1 MPKKTKRVYIRKD
14 GSIKSLRPVDKSGA
28 HARGYN
34 AHSIGVC
41 YEGGLDANGHSCDTR
56 TAFQKHSL
64 RVMVMLLLKEYPGSR
79 VVGHRDLSPDL
90 NHNGE
95 IEPEEWIKEC
105 PCFDAA
111 TILQEPP
118 PPNPAYL

>member
-1 MPKKTKRVYIRKD
+1 MENNW
-14 GSIKSLRPVDKSGA
+14 LR
-28 HARGYN
+28 
-34 AHSIGVC
+34 
-41 YEGGLDANGHSCDTR
+41 YEGGLDVNGRAADTR
-56 TAFQKHSL
+56 TDFQKHSL
-64 RVMVMLLLKEYPGSR
+64 RALVMLLLKDYLGSR

-111 TILQEPP
+111 DILGETPV
-118 PPNPAYL
+118 NPGYFI

>member
-1 MPKKTKRVYIRKD
+1 MPVATMLTRLVFVMKAGWTQMVI
-14 GSIKSLRPVDKSGA
+14 PVILELPF
-28 HARGYN
+28 RN
-34 AHSIGVC
+34 IP
-41 YEGGLDANGHSCDTR
+41 
-56 TAFQKHSL
+56 L
-64 RVMVMLLLKEYPGSR
+64 RVLVMLLLKEYPGSR

-118 PPNPAYL
+118 PSNPAYL

>member
-1 MPKKTKRVYIRKD
+1 MLFDFYDAKL
-14 GSIKSLRPVDKSGA
+14 IKNVTSYLKYLMK
-28 HARGYN
+28 YN

>member
-1 MPKKTKRVYIRKD
+1 MRKID
-14 GSIKSLRPVDKSGA
+14 LIVLHCSATRAD
-28 HARGYN
+28 R
-34 AHSIGVC
+34 C
-41 YEGGLDANGHSCDTR
+41 YTEYDLMDANGHSCDTR

>member
-1 MPKKTKRVYIRKD
+1 
-14 GSIKSLRPVDKSGA
+14 
-28 HARGYN
+28 
-34 AHSIGVC
+34 
-41 YEGGLDANGHSCDTR
+41 
-56 TAFQKHSL
+56 
-64 RVMVMLLLKEYPGSR
+64 MLLLKEYPGSR

-118 PPNPAYL
+118 PPNPGYL

>member
-1 MPKKTKRVYIRKD
+1 
-14 GSIKSLRPVDKSGA
+14 
-28 HARGYN
+28 
-34 AHSIGVC
+34 
-41 YEGGLDANGHSCDTR
+41 
-56 TAFQKHSL
+56 
-64 RVMVMLLLKEYPGSR
+64 MLLLKEYPGSR

-95 IEPEEWIKEC
+95 IEPEEWIEEC

-118 PPNPAYL
+118 PSNTAYL